1 MNDHQQVAAFIISKL
16 RQAPMTG
23 DESELVS
30 TAKQWLIMIQNGQFQ
45 IVDTVSPKKE
55 AGDKDK
61 QPDADPKSPGNGEV
75 PDEPV
80 HE

>member
-1 MNDHQQVAAFIISKL
+1 MNDHQQVAAFILSKL

-45 IVDTVSPKKE
+45 IVDTVSEQKKE
-55 AGDKDK
+55 PEDK
-61 QPDADPKSPGNGEV
+61 
-75 PDEPV
+75 
-80 HE
+80 